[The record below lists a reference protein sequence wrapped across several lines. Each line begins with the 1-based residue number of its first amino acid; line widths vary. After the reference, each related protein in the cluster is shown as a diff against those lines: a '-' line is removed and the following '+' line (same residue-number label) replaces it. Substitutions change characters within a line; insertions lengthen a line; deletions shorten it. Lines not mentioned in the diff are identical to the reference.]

1 MSWSRI
7 KGIIAQDLFIQRRE
21 LTLWYDLL
29 IFSAMSALVFG
40 FLAQYLS
47 QNGDSD
53 AGTFVLLGMV
63 LWEVVRVTQYCVS
76 VNPMF
81 NVWSD
86 NLTNIFVAPISVREF
101 IFANCTLS
109 FVKSLLVFVL
119 VALVAAVAFGFN
131 ILSIGIVTLLL
142 AVVVLTLFGW
152 GLGWLLLGFIFRY
165 GTGVQALSWGAIFLV
180 QPFTAVYFPLT
191 VLPPAIRWFSWTLP
205 PTYAFE
211 AARRAYDTQ
220 NVSWALLLGGLALDV
235 VWVVAGI
242 KTFAW
247 LTHRSRVTGRFAH
260 ING

>member
-7 KGIIAQDLFIQRRE
+7 KGIITQDTYITRHE

-40 FLAQYLS
+40 FLSRYLS
-47 QNGDSD
+47 QSSNSA
-53 AGTFVLLGMV
+53 AGTYVLLGMV
-63 LWEVVRVTQYCVS
+63 LWELVRVTQYCVS

-86 NLTNIFVAPISVREF
+86 NLTNIFVAPVSIAEF
-101 IFANCTLS
+101 VIGNCILS
-109 FVKSLLVFVL
+109 FVKGMLVFTV
-119 VALVAAVAFGFN
+119 VACVAGAAFGFN
-131 ILSIGIVTLLL
+131 VLSIGTTTLLL
-142 AVVVLTLFGW
+142 TIVVLTLFGW

-165 GTGVQALSWGAIFLV
+165 GTGVQALAWGAIFVV

-191 VLPPAIRWFSWTLP
+191 VLPSALRWFSWTLP

-211 AARRAYDTQ
+211 AARRGLNGNGVAW
-220 NVSWALLLGGLALDV
+220 SLLLGGLALDV
-235 VWVVAGI
+235 IWMVGGI
-242 KTFAW
+242 KAFSW

-260 ING
+260 VNS